1 MYLLL
6 TLSAAVAFSVGGIF
20 MKYAQG
26 MTRLWPSLL
35 VFILFTAGAACQTLA
50 MRKANLGVAYLF
62 VLGLEAVLA
71 FVFGLLFFQEE
82 RSLTKMLGVTAI
94 VVGIVLL
101 HGGET

>member
-6 TLSAAVAFSVGGIF
+6 TLAAAVAFSVGGIY
-20 MKYAQG
+20 MKFAQG
-26 MTRLWPSLL
+26 FTKLWPSLA
-35 VFILFTAGAACQTLA
+35 VFVLFAAGAACQTLA

-71 FVFGLLFFQEE
+71 FVFGMVFFQEE
-82 RSLTKMLGVTAI
+82 RSVAKLLGVAAI

-101 HGGET
+101 HAGET

>member
-6 TLSAAVAFSVGGIF
+6 TLGAALAFSVGGVF

-26 MTRLWPSLL
+26 MTKLWPSLAMFL
-35 VFILFTAGAACQTLA
+35 LFAVGAACQTFAL
-50 MRKANLGVAYLF
+50 RKANLGVAYLF

-71 FVFGLLFFQEE
+71 FVFGVLFFQED
-82 RSLTKMLGVTAI
+82 RSLVKLLGVAAI

-101 HGGET
+101 HTGET